1 MVREIN
7 EACLPLFADAP
18 LILAARVSPRL
29 RTRGRARS
37 SQRPAERAPR
47 PATHGTLP
55 AGRSEQPR
63 LAEISDGRDA
73 AGEAGEM
80 GPRAARPRRG
90 IWTSLPKQ
98 RGWRGPRRWLERA
111 SLRKTPLR
119 EGHTEGMEL
128 GLRGRPNRTGP
139 QTLIYF
145 ASLTLLIGL
154 NVGDAFKNCLCLR
167 SVDNKDNNTNLWL
180 IRLKIQKEKVP
191 REAGAHGH
199 LYVGAFLVQRYVL
212 KAKPQS

>member
-18 LILAARVSPRL
+18 LILAAHASPRL

-63 LAEISDGRDA
+63 LAEISDGRDP

-111 SLRKTPLR
+111 SLRKTHLR
-119 EGHTEGMEL
+119 EAHTEGMEL

-145 ASLTLLIGL
+145 ASLTLLISL
-154 NVGDAFKNCLCLR
+154 NVGDAFKNCLQLR

-180 IRLKIQKEKVP
+180 IRLRIQKEKVP
-191 REAGAHGH
+191 REAGAHRH